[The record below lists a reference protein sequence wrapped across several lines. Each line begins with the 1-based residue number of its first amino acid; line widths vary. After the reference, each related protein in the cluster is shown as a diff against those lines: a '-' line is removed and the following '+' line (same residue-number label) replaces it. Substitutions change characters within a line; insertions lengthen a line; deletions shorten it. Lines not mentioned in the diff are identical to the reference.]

1 MEVNMKSQ
9 ILINCGKN
17 WFEFSKSKTGQ
28 IDFVGKVDFL
38 EPPNLK
44 EYNKYSSSAYFSPS
58 WYIFLSDNLNYSS
71 TVYALKDIDI
81 SDADIFSYLTHIG
94 AVINAIEAKDSLL
107 AGELY
112 LRRQYVF
119 DKFAPLT
126 QYIIKDFSVEILF
139 SLCFGKLVEV
149 SPEKIPFIYDSA
161 VKKLNLEPSESL
173 EQGLIRYLKQNELCI
188 SLPLVGTQFYKWN
201 PSPSVL
207 ERLTDNLFCDNLLER
222 AEKIRYIKHNFYE
235 NLETVVQAEPY
246 NHADKNSILTCIE
259 NIESKINGNV
269 GLEKVGHIRALA
281 SKVIRLAKPSK
292 LNFEGKLLRISP
304 RDIVVKVTV

>member
-1 MEVNMKSQ
+1 MKPQ
-9 ILINCGKN
+9 ILINCEEN

-28 IDFVGKVDFL
+28 LDYVGKVKFL
-38 EPPNLK
+38 EQPNLK
-44 EYNKYSSSAYFSPS
+44 EYNKYSSSTYFSPS
-58 WYIFLSDNLNYSS
+58 WYIFLSDNLNSFPA
-71 TVYALKDIDI
+71 VYALKDIDI

-94 AVINAIEAKDSLL
+94 ALINAIESKDSLL

-112 LRRQYVF
+112 LRRQYIF

-126 QYIIKDFSVEILF
+126 QYVIKDFSVEILF
-139 SLCFGKLVEV
+139 SLCFGRLIEV
-149 SPEKIPFIYDSA
+149 LPEKIPLIYDSA
-161 VKKLNLEPSESL
+161 IKKLNLEPSESL
-173 EQGLIRYLKQNELCI
+173 EQGFIRYLKQNELCI
-188 SLPLVGTQFYKWN
+188 SLPLVGTQFYNWDS
-201 PSPSVL
+201 SPNVL
-207 ERLTDNLFCDNLLER
+207 EHLTDNLFCDNLLER

-292 LNFEGKLLRISP
+292 INFDGKLLRLSH
-304 RDIVVKVTV
+304 RDIVVQVTV

>member
-1 MEVNMKSQ
+1 MKSQ

-28 IDFVGKVDFL
+28 LDYVGKVDFL

-44 EYNKYSSSAYFSPS
+44 DYNKYSSSAYFSPS
-58 WYIFLSDNLNYSS
+58 WYIFLSENLNFSPAL
-71 TVYALKDIDI
+71 YALKDIDI

-139 SLCFGKLVEV
+139 SLCLINVSICFVLLSTYYKEATKQIEV
-149 SPEKIPFIYDSA
+149 
-161 VKKLNLEPSESL
+161 
-173 EQGLIRYLKQNELCI
+173 QQNTI
-188 SLPLVGTQFYKWN
+188 AS
-201 PSPSVL
+201 L
-207 ERLTDNLFCDNLLER
+207 ERLLL
-222 AEKIRYIKHNFYE
+222 
-235 NLETVVQAEPY
+235 
-246 NHADKNSILTCIE
+246 
-259 NIESKINGNV
+259 
-269 GLEKVGHIRALA
+269 
-281 SKVIRLAKPSK
+281 
-292 LNFEGKLLRISP
+292 P
-304 RDIVVKVTV
+304 RHTSS